1 MRRRPSP
8 ERRGT
13 CRGRRPAGA
22 ALRRRPGV
30 TARAFSSS
38 GSARPTT
45 KNEVSFRQS
54 QTSPEAPMR
63 RSSRSLP
70 ILDLLAG
77 ARGGGGGGGGRPGGP
92 GRGAHAERRPS
103 EPGVRR
109 LPAQR
114 RRDSGA
120 ARHLRSL
127 VPAPVNSRS
136 WAKAPLAL
144 GPLALATSYDLRDT
158 GKLSPVRDQGDYNT
172 CWSFASLASL
182 ESYLLP
188 VHRRGLQ
195 RRQPRHGRR
204 WRLRLRLQRRRQ
216 LPDGDRRAHP
226 LERSGRRDVRPL

>member
-1 MRRRPSP
+1 
-8 ERRGT
+8 
-13 CRGRRPAGA
+13 
-22 ALRRRPGV
+22 
-30 TARAFSSS
+30 
-38 GSARPTT
+38 
-45 KNEVSFRQS
+45 
-54 QTSPEAPMR
+54 MR

-70 ILDLLAG
+70 ILDLLLALVV
-77 ARGGGGGGGGRPGGP
+77 AVVAAVAVPAAQAAVRTPSAAPLNPAFVAFRHNVAATA
-92 GRGAHAERRPS
+92 AHGTFKA
-103 EPGVRR
+103 
-109 LPAQR
+109 
-114 RRDSGA
+114 
-120 ARHLRSL
+120 L

-144 GPLALATSYDLRDT
+144 GPLALATSYDLRNT

-188 VHRRGLQ
+188 VRRRGLQ

-226 LERSGRRDVRPL
+226 LERSGRRVVRPL